1 MFALFTEPSGQ
12 HYIDNGHVFC
22 PTRGRDV
29 DFDLCAGCRSLEE
42 INLDAAPAY
51 VRCAPLAPG
60 AWLLRRLV

>member
-1 MFALFTEPSGQ
+1 MFSLFTLPPAQ
-12 HYIDNGHVFC
+12 HFIDNGHVFC

-29 DFDLCAGCRSLEE
+29 DFDLCAGCASLEAIDLE
-42 INLDAAPAY
+42 AKPPF

>member
-1 MFALFTEPSGQ
+1 MFSFFTLPPQ
-12 HYIDNGHVFC
+12 HHFIDSGHVFC

-29 DFDLCAGCRSLEE
+29 DFDVCAGCRSVEAIDLQA
-42 INLDAAPAY
+42 NPPF

>member
-1 MFALFTEPSGQ
+1 MFGLFTEVSRS
-12 HYIDNGHVFC
+12 HYIDGGKVFC

-29 DFDLCAGCRSLEE
+29 DFDLCAGCRSLEQL
-42 INLDAAPAY
+42 NLEATPPY